1 MRDWVCGVR
10 AAGSAL
16 IRGRKS
22 GCELDGVLMTV
33 ARLIR
38 AEVARVELAVL
49 GVDAWTGAGA
59 FVHEET
65 HDRRV
70 RGADAAR
77 QLHGI
82 PLAVA
87 PLFRELVLIER
98 RQRRT
103 VLLDAAL
110 NPLGE
115 DLGGICDVSH
125 DFDRGPF
132 TEPHRAQS
140 IGSDRP
146 DDARERRRVVGKCEG
161 AVLVVPETVH
171 ASTLANF
178 RATRVG
184 AAGPAAPTRT
194 AQSRPATHS
203 LNARRS

>member
-16 IRGRKS
+16 IRGRKRC
-22 GCELDGVLMTV
+22 GELDGVLMTV

-49 GVDAWTGAGA
+49 GMDAWARAGA
-59 FVHEET
+59 LVHEET

-70 RGADAAR
+70 RRADPAR

-82 PLAVA
+82 PLAIA
-87 PLFRELVLIER
+87 PLLRELVLIER

-110 NPLGE
+110 DPLGE
-115 DLGGICDVSH
+115 DLGGVCDVSH
-125 DFDRGPF
+125 DFDRGPLA
-132 TEPHRAQS
+132 EPHRAQS
-140 IGSDRP
+140 IGADRP
-146 DDARERRRVVGKCEG
+146 DYARERRRVVGEREG
-161 AVLVVPETVH
+161 AVLVVPETIH

-178 RATRVG
+178 RA
-184 AAGPAAPTRT
+184 TRT